1 MMRLTYPRHK
11 VVAALGRSDADI
23 AAAALGEAGFDR
35 DRIEIVTADEIEGLA
50 DPIGG
55 SGLRRLL
62 VRLLLSLGDDLDELE
77 AARRELVSGHALVQ
91 IRVHGRDEQVRAH
104 AILRQHGGHG
114 THYFG
119 RWTITPLVAGEA
131 TAGGGVGPHAT
142 DPIGPL
148 PGSVAT
154 RKEFP

>member
-1 MMRLTYPRHK
+1 MIQVTYPRHK
-11 VVAALGRSDADI
+11 VVAAVGRSDADI
-23 AAAALGEAGFDR
+23 VAAALGEAGFSR
-35 DRIEIVTADEIEGLA
+35 DRIEIITADEVKGLG

-77 AARRELVSGHALVQ
+77 AARQELVSGHALIQ

-104 AILRQHGGHG
+104 AILRQHGGHD

-119 RWTITPLVAGEA
+119 RWTIAPLTAGEA
-131 TAGGGVGPHAT
+131 KAEERRRR
-142 DPIGPL
+142 L
-148 PGSVAT
+148 PN
-154 RKEFP
+154 